1 MELVFQTSEARRR
14 LKERQQDLAYR
25 KIERIWRRV
34 DDMRLSVEKQ
44 SRALAAVANLAA
56 LVGGL
61 ELVVLVEAQFNV
73 PNPSQLML
81 ACFALFSSLAVGA
94 MVIAAATALMLMVR
108 ISHFDVKHAVIHH
121 RALDFARY
129 WQLRCKGEWWLCL
142 ASFVVGLPCL
152 LVSLALLAWLRFEGG
167 VAAPVIVS
175 VVSGMSLLL
184 LVWVAAGFWGATG
197 FWGSE
202 GYRCPR
208 WCGGRGNGRSRR
220 EVAHAA
226 PGGAA
231 GARGSSR
238 RAYVAEEDEAEDG
251 YGEGSAADAR
261 AVDGASAPEV
271 AAGTGQ
277 ATATPASGVD
287 MQHDGC
293 DGDDVAV
300 SGFEQDGDGDD
311 DELDDAH
318 WAGAMPSAGQLV

>member
-152 LVSLALLAWLRFEGG
+152 LVSL
-167 VAAPVIVS
+167 
-175 VVSGMSLLL
+175 
-184 LVWVAAGFWGATG
+184 
-197 FWGSE
+197 
-202 GYRCPR
+202 
-208 WCGGRGNGRSRR
+208 
-220 EVAHAA
+220 
-226 PGGAA
+226 
-231 GARGSSR
+231 
-238 RAYVAEEDEAEDG
+238 
-251 YGEGSAADAR
+251 
-261 AVDGASAPEV
+261 
-271 AAGTGQ
+271 
-277 ATATPASGVD
+277 
-287 MQHDGC
+287 
-293 DGDDVAV
+293 
-300 SGFEQDGDGDD
+300 
-311 DELDDAH
+311 
-318 WAGAMPSAGQLV
+318 